1 MSGAKI
7 TEAASIANAVCSS
20 AGSAAIAQKQCGS
33 ATVRS
38 ASLYPTRR
46 SRAACASRAGVP
58 VVIRSTSEEQNRT
71 RRPSQSR
78 NSGACSPPSASCSTI
93 AARRGP
99 LSSTSSV
106 GMTNTGGPSGR
117 RANRVWS
124 RSVNRAGNPASSRN
138 PASVTLLTITRSS
151 GRATMSRTA
160 SHWVSATSATCP
172 ARESRA
178 SVVIR
183 FAGDSGEC
191 MQVTGGRFTI
201 ETALA
206 GNDLTTFPDY
216 PAEIRAPAGTTYG
229 VSAFQIHFG
238 AVDVM
243 TPGDQVDVLVAM
255 NPAAL
260 KVDLK
265 DLRVGGTVV
274 VDLGAFTERNL
285 AKAGFKTNPLEDGS
299 LAQYQVLKLDV
310 TKLTLDAV
318 KESGL
323 HSREAHRC
331 RNMWALGLMLWMYGR
346 DREATVGW
354 LKQKFAG
361 RPELAQAN
369 VAALNAGHAY
379 GETAEMSEYGVGYTV
394 RRAPVAAG
402 VYRTVSGT
410 EAIAWGLLA
419 GLRAAGLERMIFAG
433 YPITPASVLLHTL
446 AGLGRYGV
454 ITFQAED
461 EISAIGAAVGAA
473 YAGALG
479 VTSTSG
485 PGMALKTEM
494 LGLAI
499 ATELP
504 LVVVNSQRAGP
515 STGMPTKAEQSGLL
529 QAGHGRNAGAP
540 LAVIAAATAV
550 DCFAVAIEAVR
561 IATTYMTPVIVLS
574 DAYLAH
580 AAEPWRLPEVTA
592 LPRFPVRFR
601 TDPAGFHPFLRDP
614 VTLAR
619 AWAVP
624 GTPGL
629 EHRIGGLEK
638 DYDTA
643 HISYD
648 PDNHARMTR
657 TRAAKIAG
665 IPNGLPLQRVALR

>member
-1 MSGAKI
+1 M
-7 TEAASIANAVCSS
+7 
-20 AGSAAIAQKQCGS
+20 AISC
-33 ATVRS
+33 
-38 ASLYPTRR
+38 RR
-46 SRAACASRAGVP
+46 RAAGATRGVHYHRASGTLV
-58 VVIRSTSEEQNRT
+58 
-71 RRPSQSR
+71 
-78 NSGACSPPSASCSTI
+78 SCT
-93 AARRGP
+93 
-99 LSSTSSV
+99 
-106 GMTNTGGPSGR
+106 MTT
-117 RANRVWS
+117 
-124 RSVNRAGNPASSRN
+124 
-138 PASVTLLTITRSS
+138 
-151 GRATMSRTA
+151 
-160 SHWVSATSATCP
+160 SATSP
-172 ARESRA
+172 ARESRD

-183 FAGDSGEC
+183 FAGDSGDG
-191 MQVTGGRFTI
+191 MQVTGGRFTV

-265 DLRVGGTVV
+265 DLRIGGTVV
-274 VDLGAFTERNL
+274 VDTGAFSERNL
-285 AKAGFKTNPLEDGS
+285 AKAGFTTNPLDDGS
-299 LAQYQVLKLDV
+299 LAPYQVLKLDI
-310 TKLTLDAV
+310 TKQTLEAV
-318 KESGL
+318 KSFGL
-323 HSREAHRC
+323 HTRDAHRC

-346 DREATVGW
+346 DRLVTLDW
-354 LKQKFAG
+354 LKKKFAG
-361 RPELAQAN
+361 RPEVAQAN
-369 VAALNAGHAY
+369 VAALNAGHAF
-379 GETAEMSEYGVGYTV
+379 GETAEMSEYGPGYVV
-394 RRAPVAAG
+394 RPTPVTPG

-410 EAIAWGLLA
+410 EALAWGLLA
-419 GLRAAGLERMIFAG
+419 GKRAAGLEKMIFAS
-433 YPITPASVLLHTL
+433 YPITPASLLLHTL
-446 AGLGRYGV
+446 ADLKRYGV

-461 EISAIGAAVGAA
+461 EIAAIGAAIGAA

-504 LVVVNSQRAGP
+504 LVVVDSQRAGP
-515 STGMPTKAEQSGLL
+515 STGMPTKAEQSDLF
-529 QAGHGRNAGAP
+529 QAVHGRNADAP
-540 LAVIAAATAV
+540 LAVLAAATAS
-550 DCFAVAIEAVR
+550 DCFEVAIEAVR
-561 IATTYMTPVIVLS
+561 IATKYMTPVILLS

-580 AAEPWRLPEVTA
+580 AAEPWRLPDPST

-601 TDPAGFHPFLRDP
+601 TDPAGFHPFLRDLK
-614 VTLAR
+614 TLSRPWAR
-619 AWAVP
+619 P
-624 GTPGL
+624 GTPEL

-638 DYDTA
+638 DYETG

-665 IPNGLPLQRVALR
+665 IANDIPPQRPALGDDHGAVAVVGWGSTYGAIHQAVRDAREDGLDVSHLHLRYLNPFPSNLGDLLKRFDRVLVPEMNNGQLLQLLRAAYLVPAEGLSKVEGKPFKVAEIVQAIESTPR

>member
-1 MSGAKI
+1 M
-7 TEAASIANAVCSS
+7 
-20 AGSAAIAQKQCGS
+20 AISC
-33 ATVRS
+33 
-38 ASLYPTRR
+38 RR
-46 SRAACASRAGVP
+46 RAAGATRGVHYHRASGTLV
-58 VVIRSTSEEQNRT
+58 
-71 RRPSQSR
+71 
-78 NSGACSPPSASCSTI
+78 SCT
-93 AARRGP
+93 
-99 LSSTSSV
+99 
-106 GMTNTGGPSGR
+106 MTT
-117 RANRVWS
+117 
-124 RSVNRAGNPASSRN
+124 
-138 PASVTLLTITRSS
+138 
-151 GRATMSRTA
+151 
-160 SHWVSATSATCP
+160 SATSP
-172 ARESRA
+172 ARESRD

-183 FAGDSGEC
+183 FAGDSGDG
-191 MQVTGGRFTI
+191 MQVTGGRFTV

-206 GNDLTTFPDY
+206 GNDLTTFHDY

-265 DLRVGGTVV
+265 DLRIGGTVV
-274 VDLGAFTERNL
+274 VDTGAFTERNL
-285 AKAGFKTNPLEDGS
+285 AKAGFASHPLEDGS
-299 LAQYQVLKLDV
+299 LAPYQVLKLDI
-310 TKLTLDAV
+310 TKRTLDAV
-318 KESGL
+318 KDFGL
-323 HSREAHRC
+323 HTREAHRC

-346 DREATVGW
+346 DRDVTVAW

-361 RPELAQAN
+361 KPEIAQAN
-369 VAALNAGHAY
+369 VAALNAGHAF

-394 RRAPVAAG
+394 RRAPVTPG

-410 EAIAWGLLA
+410 EAIAWGLVA
-419 GLRAAGLERMIFAG
+419 GMRAAGLEKMIFAG
-433 YPITPASVLLHTL
+433 YPITPASLLLHTL
-446 AGLGRYGV
+446 ANLKRYGV

-461 EISAIGAAVGAA
+461 EIAAIGACVGAA

-499 ATELP
+499 ASELP

-515 STGMPTKAEQSGLL
+515 STGMPTKAEQSDLF
-529 QAGHGRNAGAP
+529 QTVHGRNADAP
-540 LAVIAAATAV
+540 LAVLAAATAS
-550 DCFAVAIEAVR
+550 DCFDVAIEAVR
-561 IATTYMTPVIVLS
+561 IATKYMTPVVLLS
-574 DAYLAH
+574 DAFLAH
-580 AAEPWRLPEVTA
+580 AAEPWRIPDLDK

-601 TDPAGFHPFLRDP
+601 TDPAGFHPLLRDP
-614 VTLAR
+614 ATLAR

-638 DYDTA
+638 DYDTG

-657 TRAAKIAG
+657 ARAAKIAG
-665 IPNGLPLQRVALR
+665 IANDIPPQRVALGDDHGAVAVVGWGSTYGAIHRAVREARADGLDVSHIHLRYLNPFPRNLGELLQRFGRILVPELNTGQLVHLLRAAYLVPAEGLSKVAGKPFKVAEIVDAIESVHRSKPR

>member
-1 MSGAKI
+1 M
-7 TEAASIANAVCSS
+7 
-20 AGSAAIAQKQCGS
+20 AISC
-33 ATVRS
+33 
-38 ASLYPTRR
+38 RR
-46 SRAACASRAGVP
+46 RAAGATRGVHYHRASGTLV
-58 VVIRSTSEEQNRT
+58 
-71 RRPSQSR
+71 
-78 NSGACSPPSASCSTI
+78 SCT
-93 AARRGP
+93 
-99 LSSTSSV
+99 
-106 GMTNTGGPSGR
+106 MTT
-117 RANRVWS
+117 
-124 RSVNRAGNPASSRN
+124 
-138 PASVTLLTITRSS
+138 
-151 GRATMSRTA
+151 
-160 SHWVSATSATCP
+160 SATSP
-172 ARESRA
+172 ARESRD

-183 FAGDSGEC
+183 FAGDSGDG
-191 MQVTGGRFTI
+191 MQGTGGRFTV

-265 DLRVGGTVV
+265 DLRIGGTVV
-274 VDLGAFTERNL
+274 VDTGAFTERNL
-285 AKAGFKTNPLEDGS
+285 AKAGFTSHPLEDGS
-299 LAQYQVLKLDV
+299 LAPYQVLKLDI
-310 TKLTLDAV
+310 TKRTLDAV

-323 HSREAHRC
+323 
-331 RNMWALGLMLWMYGR
+331 
-346 DREATVGW
+346 
-354 LKQKFAG
+354 
-361 RPELAQAN
+361 
-369 VAALNAGHAY
+369 VAA
-379 GETAEMSEYGVGYTV
+379 M
-394 RRAPVAAG
+394 RAAG
-402 VYRTVSGT
+402 V
-410 EAIAWGLLA
+410 EK
-419 GLRAAGLERMIFAG
+419 MIFAG
-433 YPITPASVLLHTL
+433 YPISPASLLLHTL
-446 AGLGRYGV
+446 ANLKRYGV

-461 EISAIGAAVGAA
+461 EIAAIGACVGAA

-515 STGMPTKAEQSGLL
+515 STGMPTKAEQSDLF
-529 QAGHGRNAGAP
+529 QAVHGRNADAP
-540 LAVIAAATAV
+540 LAVIAPATAS
-550 DCFAVAIEAVR
+550 DCFEVAIEAVR
-561 IATTYMTPVIVLS
+561 IATKYMTPVILLS

-580 AAEPWRLPEVTA
+580 AAEPWRLPEPSA

-624 GTPGL
+624 GTSGL

-638 DYDTA
+638 DYDTG

-648 PDNHARMTR
+648 PENHARMTR

-665 IPNGLPLQRVALR
+665 IANDIPPQRAALGADHGAVAVVGWGSTYGAIQQAVRDAREDGLDVSHLHLRYLNPFPSNLGDLLKRFDRVLVPEMNRRQLLQLLRAAYLVPAEGLSKVEGKPFKVAEIVQAIESTPR